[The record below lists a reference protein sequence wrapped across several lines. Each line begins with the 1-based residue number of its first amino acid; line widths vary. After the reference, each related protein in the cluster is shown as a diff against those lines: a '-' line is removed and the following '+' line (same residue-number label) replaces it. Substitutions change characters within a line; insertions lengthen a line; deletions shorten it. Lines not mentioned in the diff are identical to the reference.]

1 MINQNGIS
9 VSRDATKKLQI
20 SVFSVIA
27 IGIPTALTLSF
38 YLVYAQNAWF
48 FQDDFGFIAS
58 YGQQLHSK
66 ELLNFNNF
74 GRFISRNIY
83 WHYGMKYFDL
93 QAQYFYVLN
102 FLIILSSSFLIYK
115 IFLKYGRT
123 NALLAGLFYL
133 MLPQTIANYVWLSNS
148 QHILGHFFVILF
160 IFLYTQNSNENDSHK
175 TQTRIYSLI
184 LVLVLGL
191 MSNVFVGMALTLP
204 LWAILSNKKNRKFN
218 SNMLL
223 SVIGSLLLF
232 VFIVKLSRFRSG
244 AYITDY
250 SLETFVENL
259 IFYFQNLTYGIIWIV
274 LMAAGTLYS
283 IIRKLFL
290 TSWFF
295 VASGA
300 FFLPFSFFVVQ
311 RYPNYGSLTYLF
323 FILGIWSL
331 ILNSGLVTRPK
342 YIYAIGTSLIFVLFS
357 YAMKL
362 PINYYS
368 EYPLG
373 QSQRKQIEIVR
384 EYARL
389 HPEVSRFC
397 FETRENMPNVG
408 NVSEQEIPGEW
419 WFVGFGQAFSTF
431 VGSKNTYLLTEVKSD
446 CDVVFTF
453 SGDTLSQTDN
463 ELG

>member
-1 MINQNGIS
+1 MIKQSGNE
-9 VSRDATKKLQI
+9 VSRDAPRRLQI
-20 SVFSVIA
+20 SVIALIA
-27 IGIPTALTLSF
+27 IGIPTALILSF
-38 YLVYAQNAWF
+38 YIFYAQNAWF

-58 YGQQLHSK
+58 YGQQLHSR
-66 ELLNFNNF
+66 ELFDFNNF

-83 WHYGMKYFDL
+83 WHYGIKYFNL

-102 FLIILSSSFLIYK
+102 FSIILSSSFLIYK
-115 IFLKYGRT
+115 IFRKYGRI

-160 IFLYTQNSNENDSHK
+160 IFLYTQNSNDNDSHR
-175 TQTRIYSLI
+175 TQTRIYLLLFILI
-184 LVLVLGL
+184 LGL
-191 MSNVFVGMALTLP
+191 MSNVFVGTALTLP
-204 LWAILSNKKNRKFN
+204 LWAILNNKKNRKFN

-223 SVIGSLLLF
+223 FIIGSFLLF

-244 AYITDY
+244 AYTTDY

-259 IFYFQNLTYGIIWIV
+259 IFYFQNLTYGIVWIV
-274 LMAAGTLYS
+274 LMIAGTLYS
-283 IIRKLFL
+283 ITRKLFL
-290 TSWFF
+290 TSWLF

-311 RYPNYGSLTYLF
+311 RYPNYGALTYLF
-323 FILGIWSL
+323 FILAIWSL
-331 ILNSGLVTRPK
+331 VLNSKLVARPK
-342 YIYAIGTSLIFVLFS
+342 YTNAIGTFLIFVLFS

-373 QSQRKQIEIVR
+373 RSQRKQIEIVR
-384 EYARL
+384 EYAHL
-389 HPEVSRFC
+389 HPEVLRFC
-397 FETRENMPNVG
+397 FKTKENKPNIG

-431 VGSKNTYLLTEVKSD
+431 VGSKNTYLLTDVKSD
-446 CDVVFTF
+446 CDIVFTF
-453 SGDTLSQTDN
+453 NGDTLSLPDN
-463 ELG
+463 EL